1 MAKRQ
6 PETKQPLTWQQRLL
20 KEIREYVQIIAILL
34 VITTFLFTTTGVA
47 GSSMAP
53 SLDGGVASIRSA
65 VDYVRAIAFGDR
77 LFIPKYETWLRRMGV
92 LPSYER
98 GDIIIFREHAD
109 SPCRTTPLPALLI
122 KRVIGLPGD
131 SLRIEQGTVIINDT
145 PLDESFIVERGGS
158 LGSANFAE
166 RRIPEGEY
174 FVLGDNRTGSC
185 DSRIYGTIPFRQITG
200 RATTVIWP
208 PMRDG
213 ELNWRVL
220 QRPETYAQV
229 E

>member
-6 PETKQPLTWQQRLL
+6 PKSKQPLTWKQRLI
-20 KEIREYVQIIAILL
+20 KEIREYVQIIAVLL

-53 SLDGGVASIRSA
+53 TLDGGVASIRSA

-77 LFIPKYETWLRRMGV
+77 LFIPKYETWLRRLGLM
-92 LPSYER
+92 PSYER
-98 GDIIIFREHAD
+98 GDIIIFRENPD

-131 SLRIEQGTVIINDT
+131 TVRIERGTVIVNDI
-145 PLDESFIVERGGS
+145 PLDESFIVELGGD
-158 LGSANFAE
+158 LGLSNFPE

-185 DSRIYGTIPFRQITG
+185 DSRIYGTIPFWRITG
-200 RATTVIWP
+200 KATAVIWP
-208 PMRDG
+208 PMRGG
-213 ELNWRVL
+213 ERNWRVL
-220 QRPETYAQV
+220 ERPESYSHV